1 MKNADMLGMR
11 AKSLQLLQ
19 SCGLQPARLL
29 CPWDFPGKNTGVG
42 SQFLLQGIFLI
53 QGLNAH
59 LFCLLHWQVGLFC
72 FVLFCF
78 LPLAPPG
85 KPIHLLGGSIK
96 GLKMLLCAS
105 LAVEPGSY
113 LKAAQLALGCYSQVS
128 AYPLSLI
135 SSYLNL
141 PFGTD
146 GRSWQLESI
155 PYKQGTRNGER
166 LLP

>member
-1 MKNADMLGMR
+1 MLGMR
-11 AKSLQLLQ
+11 AKLLQLLQ

-29 CPWDFPGKNTGVG
+29 CPWDFPGENTGVG
-42 SQFLLQGIFLI
+42 CQFLLQGIFLI

-59 LFCLLHWQVGLFC
+59 LFCLLHWQVGFC
-72 FVLFCF
+72 FVFF
-78 LPLAPPG
+78 LPLALPG

-105 LAVEPGSY
+105 LAVEPESY
-113 LKAAQLALGCYSQVS
+113 PKAAQLALGCYSQVS

-155 PYKQGTRNGER
+155 PYKQGTGNRER

>member
-1 MKNADMLGMR
+1 MWTAARQAPLSMGFSRREHWSGLPVPPAGDLPDPGIER
-11 AKSLQLLQ
+11 SSLLPPTL
-19 SCGLQPARLL
+19 
-29 CPWDFPGKNTGVG
+29 TGR
-42 SQFLLQGIFLI
+42 I
-53 QGLNAH
+53 
-59 LFCLLHWQVGLFC
+59 LFCVF
-72 FVLFCF
+72 F

-105 LAVEPGSY
+105 LAVEPESY
-113 LKAAQLALGCYSQVS
+113 PKAAQLALGCYSQVS

-155 PYKQGTRNGER
+155 PYKQGTGNRER

>member
-1 MKNADMLGMR
+1 MGFSRREHWSGLPVPPAGDLPDPGIER
-11 AKSLQLLQ
+11 SSLLPPTLA
-19 SCGLQPARLL
+19 GR
-29 CPWDFPGKNTGVG
+29 F
-42 SQFLLQGIFLI
+42 
-53 QGLNAH
+53 
-59 LFCLLHWQVGLFC
+59 LFCVF
-72 FVLFCF
+72 
-78 LPLAPPG
+78 PLAPPG

-105 LAVEPGSY
+105 LAVEPESY
-113 LKAAQLALGCYSQVS
+113 PKAAQLALGCYSQVS

-155 PYKQGTRNGER
+155 PYKQGTGNRER